1 MNELIRQLF
10 TPDGVLFF
18 PLIIGLLGS
27 LSFGIVGS
35 YVVVR
40 RISYAAHGIAHAVLL
55 GIGLA
60 LFVRHMTAWSGMTPL
75 AGAFAAAL
83 FAAWIIGTS
92 TLYAPHRA
100 DSVIS
105 AVTVLGLSGGLI
117 FLSRTPGYFD
127 PMSVLFGDILLVNLS
142 DALLIGLLNVL
153 VVLTGLL
160 FYVRL
165 QMVCFDEEF
174 ARLRGINVE
183 FWFVLLLML
192 TAVTVVIMM
201 QIVGLVLVTALL
213 TLPAMTALRF
223 SRSLWQAMG
232 LAALVCAACVTGGLA
247 LSYQLDLP
255 SGPVI
260 VLLAGAG
267 YLLSQLFPRRGAR

>member
-1 MNELIRQLF
+1 MRQMF
-10 TPDGVLFF
+10 MPDGVLFF
-18 PLIIGLLGS
+18 PLIIGLMGS

-40 RISYAAHGIAHAVLL
+40 RISYAAHGMSHAVLL
-55 GIGLA
+55 GIGLV
-60 LFVRHMTAWSGMTPL
+60 LFLNHLLPWNLPPL

-83 FAAWIIGTS
+83 LAAWIIGSS

-100 DSVIS
+100 DSVVS

-117 FLSRTPGYFD
+117 FLARTPGYFD

-142 DALLIGLLNVL
+142 DAWRIGLLNL
-153 VVLTGLL
+153 VIVLTGLL

-183 FWFVLLLML
+183 FWFVLLMML

-201 QIVGLVLVTALL
+201 QIVGLILVTALL
-213 TLPAMTALRF
+213 TLPVMTALRF
-223 SRSLWQAMG
+223 ARSLRQSMI
-232 LAALVCAACVTGGLA
+232 LASLVCAVCVTGGLA
-247 LSYQLDLP
+247 LSYHLDLP
-255 SGPVI
+255 CGPVI
-260 VLLAGAG
+260 VLLAGAA
-267 YLLSQLFPRRGAR
+267 YLLSLCAPRRT

>member
-1 MNELIRQLF
+1 MSELMRQMF
-10 TPDGVLFF
+10 MPDGVLFF
-18 PLIIGLLGS
+18 PLIIGLMGS

-40 RISYAAHGIAHAVLL
+40 RISYAAHGMSHAVLL
-55 GIGLA
+55 GIGLV
-60 LFVRHMTAWSGMTPL
+60 LFLNHLLPWNLPPL

-83 FAAWIIGTS
+83 LAAWIIGSS

-100 DSVIS
+100 DSVVS

-117 FLSRTPGYFD
+117 FLARTPGYFD

-142 DALLIGLLNVL
+142 DAWRIGLLNLL
-153 VVLTGLL
+153 VILTGVL

-183 FWFVLLLML
+183 FWFVLLMML

-201 QIVGLVLVTALL
+201 QIVGLILVTALL
-213 TLPAMTALRF
+213 TLPVMTALQF
-223 SRSLWQAMG
+223 SCSLRQSMILSSG
-232 LAALVCAACVTGGLA
+232 VCSVCVTGGLA
-247 LSYQLDLP
+247 LSYAFDLP
-255 SGPVI
+255 CGPVI
-260 VLLAGAG
+260 VLLAGG
-267 YLLSQLFPRRGAR
+267 VYLTSLGIRRRQT

>member
-1 MNELIRQLF
+1 MNELVRQMF
-10 TPDGVLFF
+10 MPSGVLFF

-40 RISYAAHGIAHAVLL
+40 RISYAAHGISHTVLL

-60 LFVRHMTAWSGMTPL
+60 VFLKQAAGLSRLSPL
-75 AGAFAAAL
+75 VGAFAAAL
-83 FAAWIIGTS
+83 LAAWIIGAS

-117 FLSRTPGYFD
+117 FLALTPGYFD

-142 DALLIGLLNVL
+142 DAWRIGLLNL
-153 VVLTGLL
+153 AIVLTGLL

-174 ARLRGINVE
+174 ARLRGIHVE
-183 FWFVLLLML
+183 FWFILLLML

-223 SRSLWQAMG
+223 SHNLRQSMIYASLI
-232 LAALVCAACVTGGLA
+232 CAACVTGGLA
-247 LSYQLDLP
+247 LSYPLDLP
-255 SGPVI
+255 CGPVI
-260 VLLAGAG
+260 VLLAGAV
-267 YLLSQLFPRRGAR
+267 YLVALCFRRRAC

>member
-1 MNELIRQLF
+1 MNELMRQMF
-10 TPDGVLFF
+10 MPDGVLFF
-18 PLIIGLLGS
+18 PLIIGLMGS

-40 RISYAAHGIAHAVLL
+40 RISYAAHGMSHAVLL
-55 GIGLA
+55 GIGLV
-60 LFVRHMTAWSGMTPL
+60 LFLNHLLPWNLPPL

-83 FAAWIIGTS
+83 LAAWIIGSS

-100 DSVIS
+100 DSVVS

-117 FLSRTPGYFD
+117 FLARTPGYFD

-142 DALLIGLLNVL
+142 DAWRIGLLNL
-153 VVLTGLL
+153 VIVLTGLL

-183 FWFVLLLML
+183 FWFVLLMML

-201 QIVGLVLVTALL
+201 QIVGLILVTALL
-213 TLPAMTALRF
+213 TLPVMTALRF
-223 SRSLWQAMG
+223 ARSLRQSMI
-232 LAALVCAACVTGGLA
+232 LASLVCAVCVTGGLA
-247 LSYQLDLP
+247 LSYHLDLP
-255 SGPVI
+255 CGPVI
-260 VLLAGAG
+260 VLLAGAA
-267 YLLSQLFPRRGAR
+267 YLLSLCAPRRT

>member
-1 MNELIRQLF
+1 MNELMQQLF
-10 TPDGVLFF
+10 TPGGVLFF
-18 PLIIGLLGS
+18 PLMIGLLGS

-55 GIGLA
+55 GIGLT
-60 LFVRHMTAWSGMTPL
+60 LFMRHVTDWNWLSPL

-92 TLYAPHRA
+92 TLYSPHRA

-142 DALLIGLLNVL
+142 DALTIGLLNLL
-153 VVLTGLL
+153 VVLTGML
-160 FYVRL
+160 FYMRL

-183 FWFVLLLML
+183 FWFVLLLVL

-223 SRSLWQAMG
+223 SHSLWQSMVWAS
-232 LAALVCAACVTGGLA
+232 LICAACVTGGLA

-260 VLLAGAG
+260 VLLAGAI
-267 YLLSQLFPRRGAR
+267 YLLSLCVPRRS

>member
-1 MNELIRQLF
+1 MNELMRQMF
-10 TPDGVLFF
+10 MPDGVLFF
-18 PLIIGLLGS
+18 PLIIGLMGS

-40 RISYAAHGIAHAVLL
+40 RISYAAHGMSHAVLL
-55 GIGLA
+55 GIGLV
-60 LFVRHMTAWSGMTPL
+60 LFLNHLLPWNLPLL

-83 FAAWIIGTS
+83 LAAWIIGSS

-100 DSVIS
+100 DSVVS

-117 FLSRTPGYFD
+117 FLARTPGYFD

-142 DALLIGLLNVL
+142 DAWRIGLLNL
-153 VVLTGLL
+153 VIVLTGLL

-183 FWFVLLLML
+183 FWFVLLMML

-201 QIVGLVLVTALL
+201 QIVGLILVTALL
-213 TLPAMTALRF
+213 TLPVMTALRF
-223 SRSLWQAMG
+223 ARSLRQSMI
-232 LAALVCAACVTGGLA
+232 LASLVCAVCVTGGLA
-247 LSYQLDLP
+247 LSYHLDLP
-255 SGPVI
+255 CGPVV
-260 VLLAGAG
+260 VLLAGAA
-267 YLLSQLFPRRGAR
+267 YLLSLCAPRRT

>member
-1 MNELIRQLF
+1 MNELVHQMF
-10 TPDGVLFF
+10 SSDGVLFF

-40 RISYAAHGIAHAVLL
+40 RISYAAHGISHAVLL
-55 GIGLA
+55 GIGGA
-60 LFVRHMTAWSGMTPL
+60 LFLRHATGLSWISPM

-83 FAAWIIGTS
+83 LAAWIIGTS

-105 AVTVLGLSGGLI
+105 AVTVAGLSGGLI
-117 FLSRTPGYFD
+117 FLARTPGYFD
-127 PMSVLFGDILLVNLS
+127 PMSVLFGDILLVGPGDVWMIGILNLTV
-142 DALLIGLLNVL
+142 AAA
-153 VVLTGLL
+153 GLL

-174 ARLRGINVE
+174 ARLRGVNVG
-183 FWFVLLLML
+183 FWFVLLVML
-192 TAVTVVIMM
+192 TALTVVIMM

-213 TLPAMTALRF
+213 TLPVMTALRF
-223 SRSLWQAMG
+223 SHSLRQSMMFAS
-232 LAALVCAACVTGGLA
+232 LVCAVCVTGGLA
-247 LSYQLDLP
+247 LSYHLDLP
-255 SGPVI
+255 CGPVI
-260 VLLAGAG
+260 VLLAGAV
-267 YLLSQLFPRRGAR
+267 YLLSLGVPRRS

>member
-1 MNELIRQLF
+1 MSELMRQMF
-10 TPDGVLFF
+10 MPDGVLFF
-18 PLIIGLLGS
+18 PLIIGLMGS

-40 RISYAAHGIAHAVLL
+40 RISYAAHGMSHAVLL
-55 GIGLA
+55 GIGLV
-60 LFVRHMTAWSGMTPL
+60 LFLNHFLLWNLPPL

-83 FAAWIIGTS
+83 LAAWIIGAS

-100 DSVIS
+100 DSVVS

-117 FLSRTPGYFD
+117 FLARTPGYFD

-142 DALLIGLLNVL
+142 DAWRIGLLNLL

-183 FWFVLLLML
+183 FWFILLMML

-201 QIVGLVLVTALL
+201 QIVGLILVTALL
-213 TLPAMTALRF
+213 TLPVMTALRF
-223 SRSLWQAMG
+223 SRSLRQSMI
-232 LAALVCAACVTGGLA
+232 LASLVCAACVTGGLA
-247 LSYQLDLP
+247 LSYHLDLP
-255 SGPVI
+255 CGPVI
-260 VLLAGAG
+260 VLLAGAV
-267 YLLSQLFPRRGAR
+267 YLLSLGIPRRA